1 MIPAQPYPPAS
12 DFAAHL
18 TGEPPSAYY
27 QRLHPWCIIRQLP
40 KMQRLVV
47 NRFRQRSLAED
58 HLKTLR
64 RLTPDANYLLLF
76 DP

>member
-1 MIPAQPYPPAS
+1 MIPAQPPPTAS
-12 DFAAHL
+12 DFAAQL
-18 TGEPPSAYY
+18 SGEPSAYY

-47 NRFRQRSLAED
+47 SRFRQRGEAES
-58 HLKTLR
+58 HLKILR
-64 RLTPDANYLLLF
+64 RLTPDSTYLLLF